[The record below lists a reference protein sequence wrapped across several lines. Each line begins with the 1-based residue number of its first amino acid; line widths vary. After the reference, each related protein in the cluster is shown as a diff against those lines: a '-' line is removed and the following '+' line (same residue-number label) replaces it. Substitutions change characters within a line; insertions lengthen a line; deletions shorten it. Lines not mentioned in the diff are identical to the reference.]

1 MLIVQRRQVLSVF
14 QHQRALMAP
23 LLAGVDIFVVLVLH
37 LLLLQLSLVLLHL
50 LGTTSI
56 VSHIIQVH
64 LLLDV
69 NVVF

>member
-1 MLIVQRRQVLSVF
+1 
-14 QHQRALMAP
+14 MAP